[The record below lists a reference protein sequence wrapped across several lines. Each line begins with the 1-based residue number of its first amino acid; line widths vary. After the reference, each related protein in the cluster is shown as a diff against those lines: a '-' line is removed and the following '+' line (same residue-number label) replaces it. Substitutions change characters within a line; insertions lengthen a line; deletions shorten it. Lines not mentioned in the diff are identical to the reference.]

1 MPENNKTDIENILNK
16 IKSDEVK
23 MTSKQFFLMK
33 WLTLMV
39 TSVFFLF
46 LAFYIFA
53 YVTFLFIDNGLMSI
67 PLSAQGG
74 LFEFLVEI
82 PWTLVVLGLVS
93 IFLFSI
99 TSKTFYKIY
108 RKPFLTFFFLILII
122 IMISHIIFVESGIM
136 RYVKQEAYEMH
147 VQLVPTKFLDFRDSQ
162 TGTLFVGYV
171 VSTTSNS
178 VIIRDRRNALEEVF
192 VAEGINL
199 NDLLVGALIN
209 AYGIKVDGKVQA
221 KSIEIV
227 E

>member
-16 IKSDEVK
+16 IKTGEVK
-23 MTSKQFFLMK
+23 MTSKQFFIMK

-39 TSVFFLF
+39 TSIFFLF

-82 PWTLVVLGLVS
+82 PWTLVALGLVS
-93 IFLFSI
+93 IFLFSV

-136 RYVKQEAYEMH
+136 RFVKQEAYQMR
-147 VQLVPTKFLDFRDSQ
+147 VQLVPDKFLDFRDSQ

-192 VAEGINL
+192 VTEGMNL

-209 AYGIKVDGKVQA
+209 AYGIKVDGKVRA